1 MGHSTETVQ
10 LEQELMC
17 LFHETTYRVVKTPC
31 RGKYR
36 GYNDYSLEFGSG
48 RRIFI
53 SVGWRNYL
61 PKLRENLD
69 HIQYFRAHQAEN
81 TARVKAFLAAHDT
94 PFRDAAVEI
103 VPYDGSNDLTVY
115 AVVILTHQSGVK
127 IRYRTTNLHYVLVSG
142 DNKMDSFDGCWLT
155 CCKTP
160 AEKWLTAKY
169 MTPTHLKKSPPNV
182 PSTGKR
188 RWPDETL

>member
-142 DNKMDSFDGCWLT
+142 DNKMDSFDGCMAHLLQDA
-155 CCKTP
+155 CGKMAYCKVHDPNTP
-160 AEKWLTAKY
+160 E
-169 MTPTHLKKSPPNV
+169 KKSA
-182 PSTGKR
+182 KR
-188 RWPDETL
+188 PLHRQKEMAR